1 MAKFIGVVS
10 KVVGQ
15 VFAVDSDGSRRLLVE
30 GDRLYAGEQLETGN
44 AGAIAVRLDNGAEL
58 TLGRDSSLQMSPEL
72 LANQAAH
79 VQTDDVAPSQA
90 QLTDVERIQQAIAA
104 GADPSEEAE
113 ATAAGPNGGTRA
125 LWAAATALSC

>member
-58 TLGRDSSLQMSPEL
+58 TLGRDSSLQMSP
-72 LANQAAH
+72 QPGAA
-79 VQTDDVAPSQA
+79 D
-90 QLTDVERIQQAIAA
+90 RC
-104 GADPSEEAE
+104 
-113 ATAAGPNGGTRA
+113 RA
-125 LWAAATALSC
+125 LATSHRCGCRP